1 MNPKNTLLLLAL
13 AGGLFAF
20 IFFFERNQKA
30 PAPVVLKVLPG
41 LRPSA
46 IHSIR
51 VLQSHSKAEE
61 IRVERTDDG
70 RWRMTKP
77 LVYPAE
83 TVAVNRLLLELMQ
96 LKPQLHLS
104 SGDLR
109 GRHID
114 QEYGFDSPSFRIIF
128 DDDRPILNLGRM
140 TAPGDQIYAQ
150 VLGLEGADGVDL
162 VAGKLLTYVPRE
174 ANDWRDSQFV
184 DLKGLN
190 FDRLSVAGPA
200 GKFELQREATNRL
213 WRISKPDV
221 ARADNLKIAG
231 LLTNLQMLGI
241 AHFQTDAPNADLEP
255 FGLKPP
261 VLELAFGL
269 GTNRLFSLQFGKS
282 PTNDPTLIFAKR
294 EGEPAVVLV
303 PIDKLAGWNDGAKVF
318 RDHRLARFEAAEPD
332 LIECRGATNS
342 LVFKVRRLTN
352 DSWQVT
358 APFDCPADTNTMK
371 AFLRNLAGLEVVPND
386 GNAAVQ
392 DVVAESALPDF
403 GLAPPARQ
411 YFVKRTPDAVATNAV
426 IAEIDF
432 GAEKDGRVYA
442 RRGDLPEERSV
453 YAVSLTNFNALP
465 ASAIQLR
472 ERRIWNFTGDQVT
485 GITLR
490 IDGKATEMAHKG
502 AKLWSIP
509 EGAQGIIPNDSQ
521 FIEIGTGELGEL
533 EAENWVVRGG
543 DTGQFGF
550 TDRSLQFIVKLKGR
564 ELQPLTLEFGG
575 NSPRGLRY
583 GKTKLPDGEVWVFE
597 AFAGTTERLKAYF
610 NIQEPG
616 PH

>member
-1 MNPKNTLLLLAL
+1 MNPKNTFMLLAL

-20 IFFFERNQKA
+20 IFFFERHQKVA
-30 PAPVVLKVLPG
+30 VPVERKVLAG
-41 LRPSA
+41 LRPGA

-51 VLQSHSKAEE
+51 ILQSHSKAEE
-61 IRVERTDDG
+61 IRVERAEDG
-70 RWRMTKP
+70 KWRMTKP

-83 TVAVNRLLLELMQ
+83 TVLVNRLLLELMQ

-104 SGDLR
+104 GSDLR

-150 VLGLEGADGVDL
+150 VLGLEGAEGVDL
-162 VAGKLLTYVPRE
+162 VAGNLLKFVPRE

-190 FDRLSVAGPA
+190 FDHLSVAGPA

-231 LLTNLQMLGI
+231 LLANLQMLPI

-255 FGLKPP
+255 FGLRPP
-261 VLELAFGL
+261 ALELTFAL
-269 GTNRLFSLQFGKS
+269 GTNRLLSLQFGKS
-282 PTNDPTLIFAKR
+282 PTNDSTLIFAKR
-294 EGEPAVVLV
+294 DGEPAVVLV
-303 PIDKLAGWNDGAKVF
+303 PGDPLAGWNDGAKVF
-318 RDHRLARFEAAEPD
+318 RDHRLVRFDSSEPD
-332 LIECRGATNS
+332 MVECRAPSNS
-342 LVFKVRRLTN
+342 LSFTVRRLTN
-352 DSWQVT
+352 DSWRVT
-358 APFDCPADTNTMK
+358 APFDFPADTNAMRK
-371 AFLRNLAGLEVVPND
+371 FLHDLAGLEVLPND
-386 GNAAVQ
+386 GNVAVQ
-392 DVVAESALPDF
+392 DVVAESVLPTF
-403 GLAPPARQ
+403 GLGPPVRQ
-411 YFVKRTPDAVATNAV
+411 YFVKRTPNAVASNAM

-453 YAVSLTNFNALP
+453 YAVSATNYNALP
-465 ASAIQLR
+465 ASAIALR
-472 ERRIWNFTGDQVT
+472 DRRIWNFTGEQVT
-485 GITLR
+485 AITLR

-502 AKLWSIP
+502 TNLWSIP
-509 EGAQGIIPNDSQ
+509 EGAQGIIPNDSK

-550 TDRSLQFIVKLKGR
+550 TDKSLQFIVKLKGG

-583 GKTKLPDGEVWVFE
+583 GRTKLPDGDVWVFE